1 MKRALWTNISGSVV
15 ICILLIQL
23 IPGVAWAEPIVLDG
37 LIEPFQIVNV
47 GSSVR
52 GVLEAIE
59 VERGDLVKKGQ
70 VLARLEAGV
79 ERATMELA
87 RARSKMKSA
96 LREKQSM
103 LEYARR
109 KLKRSEALYKEKV
122 IPTEKIDEARTNAR
136 VALMDLE
143 SANENLRLAELELKR
158 SVAVVNRMT
167 IYSPIS
173 GVVMERFLSAG
184 EFIEDQPVLKLAQID
199 KLNVEIFPP
208 VELVGQFKVGM
219 TADVTISDP
228 VMRSFKAKVTI
239 VDRVV
244 DAASG
249 TFGMRLELPNPKYE
263 LRAGLKCRISFPGTQ
278 K

>member
-1 MKRALWTNISGSVV
+1 MKRALWANVPGSVV
-15 ICILLIQL
+15 VCILLIQL
-23 IPGVAWAEPIVLDG
+23 IPGVSWAEPIVLDG

-52 GVLEAIE
+52 GVLEAVE
-59 VERGDLVKKGQ
+59 VERGDLITKGQ

-87 RARSKMKSA
+87 RARSEIKSA
-96 LREKQSM
+96 LREKQSL
-103 LEYARR
+103 LEYTQR
-109 KLKRSEALYKEKV
+109 KLGRSEALYKEKV
-122 IPTEKIDEARTNAR
+122 IPTEKIDEARTNASI
-136 VALMDLE
+136 ALLDLE
-143 SANENLRLAELELKR
+143 SAKENLRLADLELKR
-158 SVAVVNRMT
+158 SAAVVNRMT

-199 KLNVEIFPP
+199 KLNVEIFAP

-219 TADVTISDP
+219 AADVTISDP
-228 VMRSFKAKVTI
+228 VIRSFKAKVTI

-249 TFGMRLELPNPKYE
+249 TFGLRLELPNPKYA
-263 LRAGLKCRISFPGTQ
+263 LRAGLKCRITFSEIN
-278 K
+278 